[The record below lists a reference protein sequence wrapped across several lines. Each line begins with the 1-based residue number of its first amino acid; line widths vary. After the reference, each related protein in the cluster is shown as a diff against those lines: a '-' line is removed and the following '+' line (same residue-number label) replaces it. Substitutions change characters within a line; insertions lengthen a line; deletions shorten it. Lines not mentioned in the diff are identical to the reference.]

1 MSPSHSQERLACLQK
16 ALALLDLPQ
25 QSSLQQDLA
34 SIHQYLNNPNVRIV
48 VFAPFNYGKSTL
60 LNAILGQKMLPI
72 DLIPTTGAAITVRY
86 GPEIY
91 TRIQFTDGQEIQDA
105 GTEVLKHFAILDDQR
120 QMRPDVAAVEVYC
133 PHPFLQTGVELV
145 DLPGTDD
152 QAAQDTLVKQQL
164 LTADLVVQVLDGRK
178 LMTLQEREQLR
189 DWLLD
194 RGIET
199 VVFVV
204 NFLNLL
210 EPDDQKQVL
219 NRLRFVAE
227 SFRVQLPTGTSNLYR
242 VDALPALRA
251 RLKGDTAAAQ
261 VSGLALFE
269 SALQMI
275 VQQQERIAQTGLLR
289 LQAIARPTREA
300 LQLKIQS
307 VQAEIDAATQKSE
320 HRVALKQKAKM
331 LIKQGFDTSMADLKT
346 WLTPSNLLHRY
357 QLSAMTA
364 IRGFDFPAWEDQVL
378 KADWAAQKQGVVE
391 WVYKACDFFNAPRPA
406 DPWFP
411 FPPVPEVV
419 GPTQTSTTP
428 DASSDHLS
436 STAFATGMGW
446 LLGGPIGA
454 AVLGGASYVFNQA
467 TGEPALSTTPSS
479 LDDLEQADAIA
490 VREYLSR
497 FRMAALSALVH
508 YEAEVGNI
516 LNAAISDVPPHPS
529 RHSHQLTLLQ
539 AVLAEIDSD
548 ISL

>member
-1 MSPSHSQERLACLQK
+1 MSPAHSPERLACLQK
-16 ALALLDLPQ
+16 ALALLDLSQ

-60 LNAILGQKMLPI
+60 LNAILGQKTLPI
-72 DLIPTTGAAITVRY
+72 DLIPTTGAAITVKY

-91 TRIQFTDGQEIQDA
+91 TRIQFTDGQEIQDV

-133 PHPFLQTGVELV
+133 PHPLLQTGVELV

-210 EPDDQKQVL
+210 EPDEQKQVL

-251 RLKGDTAAAQ
+251 RLKGDMAAAQ
-261 VSGLALFE
+261 VSGLPLFE

-275 VQQQERIAQTGLLR
+275 VQQQERTAQTELPR
-289 LQAIARPTREA
+289 LQAIARPIREA

-320 HRVALKQKAKM
+320 QRVALKQKAKM
-331 LIKQGFDTSMADLKT
+331 LIKQGFDTSMADLRT
-346 WLTPSNLLHRY
+346 WLTPANLLHRY
-357 QLSAMTA
+357 QLGATTA
-364 IRGFDFPAWEDQVL
+364 IRSFNFPAWEHQVL

-391 WVYKACDFFNAPRPA
+391 WVYKACDFFNTPRPA
-406 DPWFP
+406 DPWFT

-419 GPTQTSTTP
+419 GPAQTSSTP
-428 DASSDHLS
+428 DASSDNLS

-467 TGEPALSTTPSS
+467 TGEPAPSTPPSS
-479 LDDLEQADAIA
+479 LDDLEQAYAIA
-490 VREYLSR
+490 VREYLSH
-497 FRMAALSALVH
+497 FRMAALSALTH
-508 YEAEVGNI
+508 YEAEAGKI

-529 RHSHQLTLLQ
+529 GHSHQLTLLQ
-539 AVLAEIDSD
+539 AVLAEIDSG
-548 ISL
+548 LYL